1 MKRLVGAV
9 VLLVG
14 LTGCISGAGVQPRA
28 AAPSTT
34 VAASEDTSGLLE
46 QRRAAGI
53 ADCPTSDPGV
63 PARSDGLPDRTLD
76 CLGADSRVRLAG
88 LRGTPMVI
96 NVWAQ
101 WCGPCRAEAPF
112 LAEAA
117 GAYGER
123 VDFLGID
130 FADPRPD
137 LAITFADE
145 AGWRYP
151 QLVDADKSIAAD
163 LAIIGPPQTFFVS
176 GDGRIVHRHVGPI
189 LSTAQLNELIRTH
202 LEVS

>member
-1 MKRLVGAV
+1 
-9 VLLVG
+9 
-14 LTGCISGAGVQPRA
+14 
-28 AAPSTT
+28 
-34 VAASEDTSGLLE
+34 
-46 QRRAAGI
+46 
-53 ADCPTSDPGV
+53 
-63 PARSDGLPDRTLD
+63 
-76 CLGADSRVRLAG
+76 
-88 LRGTPMVI
+88 MVI

-101 WCGPCRAEAPF
+101 WCGPCRTEASF

-117 GAYGER
+117 ADYGER
-123 VDFLGID
+123 VQFLGID

-151 QLVDADKSIAAD
+151 QLVDSDKSIAAD

-176 GDGRIVHRHVGPI
+176 GDGRIVHRHVGPV
-189 LSTAQLNELIRTH
+189 LSTSQLTELIHTH